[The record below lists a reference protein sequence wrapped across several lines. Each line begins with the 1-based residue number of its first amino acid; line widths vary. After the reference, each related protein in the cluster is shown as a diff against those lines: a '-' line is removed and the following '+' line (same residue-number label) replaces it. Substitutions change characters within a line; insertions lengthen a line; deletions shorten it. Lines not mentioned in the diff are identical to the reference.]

1 MWNNNLNLLYL
12 PFLLCC
18 RECAL
23 IKASPKLPFYSR
35 MDILTDEQ
43 LQGPHLSSGIL
54 VWISSPLVL
63 VTMSTHQNWTPSPL
77 IQTAL
82 MCFVW
87 TVLMTWL
94 VGLISSV
101 LCHVTVSA
109 SSIDKDV
116 FERPTSTG
124 SEAKNAK
131 SPLSVKLV
139 PSVFCFFWLAG
150 NAFKLGHIQTGICS
164 ITFPTRQGI
173 KNKDLAVCV
182 ESLIFP
188 AL

>member
-35 MDILTDEQ
+35 MDTLTDEL
-43 LQGPHLSSGIL
+43 LQRPHLSSGIL
-54 VWISSPLVL
+54 VWISSPLAL

-124 SEAKNAK
+124 SEGQECKK
-131 SPLSVKLV
+131 
-139 PSVFCFFWLAG
+139 PSFGQTRTQHLLFFWLAG
-150 NAFKLGHIQTGICS
+150 THSNLDTFRLAFVLLHFQQDKGLK
-164 ITFPTRQGI
+164 I
-173 KNKDLAVCV
+173 KIWRYAWKV
-182 ESLIFP
+182 
-188 AL
+188 

>member
-54 VWISSPLVL
+54 VWISSPLAL

-77 IQTAL
+77 IQTAP
-82 MCFVW
+82 MCFLW
-87 TVLMTWL
+87 TVLTTWL
-94 VGLISSV
+94 VGSISLV
-101 LCHVTVSA
+101 LCHVTVSV
-109 SSIDKDV
+109 SSIEKDV
-116 FERPTSTG
+116 FEGRTSTRMQKALFRSNSYPESSG
-124 SEAKNAK
+124 F
-131 SPLSVKLV
+131 LV
-139 PSVFCFFWLAG
+139 SGATRSNLD
-150 NAFKLGHIQTGICS
+150 
-164 ITFPTRQGI
+164 TFVLLYYQQER
-173 KNKDLAVCV
+173 D
-182 ESLIFP
+182 
-188 AL
+188 

>member
-12 PFLLCC
+12 PFRRCR

-35 MDILTDEQ
+35 MDTLTDEL

-54 VWISSPLVL
+54 VWISSPLAL

-77 IQTAL
+77 IQTAP

-87 TVLMTWL
+87 TVLTTWL
-94 VGLISSV
+94 VGSISLV
-101 LCHVTVSA
+101 LCHVTVSV
-109 SSIDKDV
+109 SSIEKDV
-116 FERPTSTG
+116 FEGRTSTG
-124 SEAKNAK
+124 SAGQECKK
-131 SPLSVKLV
+131 
-139 PSVFCFFWLAG
+139 PSFGQTRTQSLLAFWLAG
-150 NAFKLGHIQTGICS
+150 QRVQTWTHLFFY
-164 ITFPTRQGI
+164 ITNKKGI
-173 KNKDLAVCV
+173 KNTGLAVCV